1 MTDTKYKFTIQTS
14 NNDALNIQLTEGK
27 ALFVLGAN
35 GVGKSTLMH
44 KLYTQNI
51 NHTKRILAHRQTW
64 FTDNSMNMTASNKK
78 SNEENIKGYD
88 QKCGFPLARFLF
100 TPTVKYFNF

>member
-1 MTDTKYKFTIQTS
+1 LRLLIS
-14 NNDALNIQLTEGK
+14 ALNIPLKEEK

-35 GVGKSTLMH
+35 GVGKSTLIH
-44 KLYTQNI
+44 KLYSQNL

-78 SNEENIKGYD
+78 TSDQNIASRWKDEYSQQRSSISIFD
-88 QKCGFPLARFLF
+88 
-100 TPTVKYFNF
+100 